1 MITHGFHLL
10 QIQSLCFFPLQELP
24 SLRRDVLGQQTKDG
38 TWSESTGNN
47 SALWR
52 AWAHLACVCLWP
64 YSIDA
69 AVFFSLV
76 YEEMVAWR
84 LIYEGVRLF
93 SSSGLDSAA
102 KLMMLFDHNTN
113 GRGQRCVSDSALFA

>member
-1 MITHGFHLL
+1 MQTYPCDTTHVITHGFHLL

-69 AVFFSLV
+69 AV
-76 YEEMVAWR
+76 
-84 LIYEGVRLF
+84 LITGTHSQSHSRSDQSDEG
-93 SSSGLDSAA
+93 GLS
-102 KLMMLFDHNTN
+102 
-113 GRGQRCVSDSALFA
+113 V